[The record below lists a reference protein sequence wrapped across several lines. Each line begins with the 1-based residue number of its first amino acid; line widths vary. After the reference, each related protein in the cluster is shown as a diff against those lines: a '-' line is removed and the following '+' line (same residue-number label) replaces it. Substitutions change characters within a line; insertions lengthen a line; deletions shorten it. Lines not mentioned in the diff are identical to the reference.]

1 MTKYVKA
8 SGSSG
13 MIDYLSILG
22 VTQLAT
28 AANRL
33 SSTKGEAGS
42 VSTVITADKFENG
55 TIPISKLEGTQ
66 ITFGTY
72 NSVDSRFNDA
82 ITLSLPTSYTT
93 TDPDTGKKIT
103 HTIDYTADPKDLVV
117 ELNKALD
124 SEDFMA
130 KDKGMGSGIHFVPVS
145 YTHLGLSMREKRVL
159 CIDLDPQGNLGFCL
173 GLDGESGYTVLD
185 LYLIHI

>member
-1 MTKYVKA
+1 MASVSSATRSLGNTALKGFGGLASGIDRDSIIEQMTAGTTSKITKQKQEMTKLSWKQEAFRSISDKILDLQDNYLGFSATNSLSDSNFFAKNQITVTGDPNVTKYVKA

-55 TIPISKLEGTQ
+55 TIP
-66 ITFGTY
+66 
-72 NSVDSRFNDA
+72 
-82 ITLSLPTSYTT
+82 LSLAIKSS
-93 TDPDTGKKIT
+93 
-103 HTIDYTADPKDLVV
+103 
-117 ELNKALD
+117 ESKALL
-124 SEDFMA
+124 SSTTRSF
-130 KDKGMGSGIHFVPVS
+130 GSAV
-145 YTHLGLSMREKRVL
+145 
-159 CIDLDPQGNLGFCL
+159 
-173 GLDGESGYTVLD
+173 
-185 LYLIHI
+185 